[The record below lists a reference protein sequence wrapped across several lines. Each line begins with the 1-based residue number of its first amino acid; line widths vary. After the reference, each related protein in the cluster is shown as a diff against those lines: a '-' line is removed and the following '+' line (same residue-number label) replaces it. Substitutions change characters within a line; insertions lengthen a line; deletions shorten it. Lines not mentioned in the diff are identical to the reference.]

1 MKLPHLLIILSFLII
16 HSPKTSSS
24 HSGGLASDGCHF
36 NHKLGTRHCH
46 RGKDESPTNDV
57 NISGAKVYVY
67 NPDLL
72 GNIVF
77 KDFSSAKKEL
87 WKIYEKNPKTFY
99 CGCEFTN
106 EKPVHESCG
115 FLSFSPLAYKI
126 EWEHIVPLS
135 HLSEN
140 TPAFYRGEFMQGS
153 ELCEDGNG
161 KKYRGRRCA
170 SEIDNSFKKMESDLY
185 NLVPVIGIINRVRS
199 NYHFGEVPEEVRQY
213 GQCDFEI
220 GEVLVKRKKV
230 KRVEPREDIRGD
242 IARTHIYMTRIY
254 RSEYQM
260 WNQEREL
267 MMKWDK
273 LDPPDNWECERGQLI
288 ELIQGNRN
296 PVLYSRCYEVKK
308 GW

>member
-153 ELCEDGNG
+153 ELCEDANG

-185 NLVPVIGIINRVRS
+185 NLVPVIGIINKVRR
-199 NYHFGEVPEEVRQY
+199 NYHFGEIPEEVRQY

-220 GEVLVKRKKV
+220 GEVLV
-230 KRVEPREDIRGD
+230 
-242 IARTHIYMTRIY
+242 
-254 RSEYQM
+254 
-260 WNQEREL
+260 
-267 MMKWDK
+267 
-273 LDPPDNWECERGQLI
+273 
-288 ELIQGNRN
+288 
-296 PVLYSRCYEVKK
+296 
-308 GW
+308 